1 MEFHFQ
7 HFTLTHDRST
17 MKIGTDA
24 VLLAT
29 LTDIGQ
35 AQSLLDIGTGCGVV
49 AFCMAQ
55 RMQAWGDQARI
66 CGVDPDEPSILEA
79 RANAATFRLLPE
91 SCFHFEHTTIQNF
104 VLPADMP
111 KFDLVVSNPPFY
123 NQDLKPSREDRLKS
137 RHRDGQLPFEAL
149 VDSVVRLLAR
159 DGKFSIILPPVESDE
174 FRDVAAGKLYCHKT
188 ITVRPTARKPVYRHV
203 REYSLSPVRME
214 EPSLLTI
221 RDENG
226 HYTSDYLALTRDFL
240 RLSSL

>member
-1 MEFHFQ
+1 MEFRFQ
-7 HFTLTHDRST
+7 HFTLAHDRST

-35 AQSLLDIGTGCGVV
+35 ARSLLDIGTGCGVV

-91 SCFHFEHTTIQNF
+91 SCFHFEHTSIQNF

-123 NQDLKPSREDRLKS
+123 NPDLKPSRENRLKS

>member
-1 MEFHFQ
+1 MEFRFQ
-7 HFTLTHDRST
+7 HFTLAHDRST

-35 AQSLLDIGTGCGVV
+35 ARSLLDIGTGCGVV

-55 RMQAWGDQARI
+55 RMQAWGEQARI
-66 CGVDPDEPSILEA
+66 YGVDPDESSVLEA
-79 RANAATFRLLPE
+79 RANAAAFRLLPE
-91 SCFHFEHTTIQNF
+91 SCFHFEYITIQAF
-104 VLPADMP
+104 AQRDEMP
-111 KFDLVVSNPPFY
+111 RFDLIVSNPPFY

-149 VDSVVRLLAR
+149 VDSVVRLLAS

-188 ITVRPTARKPVYRHV
+188 IAVRPTARKPVYRHV
-203 REYSLSPVRME
+203 REYSLSPDRME
-214 EPSLLTI
+214 EPSLLII
-221 RDENG
+221 RDEKG
-226 HYTSDYLALTRDFL
+226 HYTSDYLTLTRDFL
-240 RLSSL
+240 RL